1 MSSLVLDLTDR
12 GLHVEP
18 DDLQRAGLDLEGKVE
33 IVPLPSKRKI
43 TGLALTYVITR
54 LGYALG
60 VSDPVW
66 TDEGWSLEVIGA
78 DQETILGQIFLT
90 ARGDLIAER
99 SATLETITEAATRA
113 KSAKAKAAA

>member
-18 DDLQRAGLDLEGKVE
+18 EDLQKAGMDLDIKVE

-54 LGYALG
+54 LGMALG
-60 VSDPVW
+60 VSDPAW
-66 TDEGWSLEVIGA
+66 TGEDWRLEVIGA
-78 DQETILGQIFLT
+78 DQETILGELFLT
-90 ARGDLIAER
+90 PRGELISER
-99 SATLETITEAATRA
+99 SATSETVKEAAARA